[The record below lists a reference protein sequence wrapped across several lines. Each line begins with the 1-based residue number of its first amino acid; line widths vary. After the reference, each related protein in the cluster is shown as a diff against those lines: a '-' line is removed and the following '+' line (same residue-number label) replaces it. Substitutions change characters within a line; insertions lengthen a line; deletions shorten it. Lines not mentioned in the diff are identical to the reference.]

1 MSLTSA
7 TGLGCT
13 ITAAI
18 VTTIAATA
26 WSGSSKAAGDSS
38 AVAAAQAN
46 MYKFIAGTETKPPVS
61 GPQAVAGKSI
71 YIISC
76 AQAAPACSLQTNA
89 ALEVAKTLGWNVT
102 LVDGAFGA
110 NDGYNKGIRQA
121 IAAHADGIILVS
133 IDCNMV
139 TQPLR
144 EAKSAGLKVIGQ
156 NSFPCADDPS
166 LMTAMNYSS
175 STPSLAW
182 FGQAE
187 GVAQADYIIAKTDG
201 KAKILSF
208 RFVGNAFAIQI
219 TDGFNSEIARCTGC
233 SVKDADITLSD
244 YGTLSAFSRKV
255 SSALLAAGDVDAV
268 RVPFDSFITGGVGQ
282 AVVNAGKAANTLVVG
297 SEGFEANLNLI
308 REKRGQSA
316 AIASDQQW
324 IGWGSADAMN
334 RVFAGGD
341 PAPAGIGFKLVTADY
356 NLPPSGDYHS
366 AVDFKSAYKAVWG
379 K

>member
-7 TGLGCT
+7 AGLGRT
-13 ITAAI
+13 MAAT
-18 VTTIAATA
+18 VVATIAANA
-26 WSGSSKAAGDSS
+26 WSGSTKADYSS
-38 AVAAAQAN
+38 ALAAAQAN
-46 MYKFIAGTETKPPVS
+46 AYKFIAGTETKPPVS
-61 GPQAVAGKSI
+61 GPKAVVGKSI
-71 YIISC
+71 YVISC
-76 AQAAPACSLQTNA
+76 GQAVPGCSLQTNA
-89 ALEVAKTLGWNVT
+89 ALEAGKTLGWDVT
-102 LVDGAFGA
+102 VFDGSFGA

-121 IAAHADGIILVS
+121 IAAHANGIILVS
-133 IDCNMV
+133 IDCHMV

-166 LMTAMNYSS
+166 LMTAMDYSS
-175 STPSLAW
+175 STPSLAS
-182 FGQAE
+182 FGHAE
-187 GVAQADYIIAKTDG
+187 GVAQADYIIAKTEG
-201 KAKILSF
+201 KAKILNF
-208 RFVGNAFAIQI
+208 RFVDNALAIQM
-219 TDGFNSEIARCTGC
+219 TNGFNSEIAKCTGC
-233 SVKDADITLSD
+233 SVKDADITFSD
-244 YGTLSAFSRKV
+244 YGTPSGFSRKV

-334 RVFAGGD
+334 RVFAGGE
-341 PAPAGIGFKLVTADY
+341 PTPAGIGFKLVDAYY
-356 NLPPSGDYHS
+356 NLPSSGDYHS